1 MWNEGSRLC
10 LQVPARNGVPHGNR
24 VNIAFSAESRYA
36 MLSRLPLG
44 YKYMFQSYVSCSA

>member
-24 VNIAFSAESRYA
+24 VNIAFSAESRNA
-36 MLSRLPLG
+36 SQLSIRDAIEIAAG
-44 YKYMFQSYVSCSA
+44 I